1 MAFFET
7 VLIPRRYIFKAASAF
22 IETKPRAS
30 ELENF
35 LNKSFVESIS
45 FVLKKFGISGF
56 GSIIRSCVPE
66 NLSSFRTKLIKISN
80 ALESINWLKFFFSDC
95 YVII

>member
-7 VLIPRRYIFKAASAF
+7 VLISTRYIFKAASAF

-35 LNKSFVESIS
+35 LNQSFVESIS
-45 FVLKKFGISGF
+45 IVLKKFGISGF
-56 GSIIRSCVPE
+56 GSIIDLVS
-66 NLSSFRTKLIKISN
+66 
-80 ALESINWLKFFFSDC
+80 LEICLRFEKSQ
-95 YVII
+95 